1 MELFISMTL
10 SIVITMIWFYH
21 YNNFFYSECSS
32 FFFFFARIGTL
43 LLDFLFLAWI
53 EKLGFP
59 EKMLSKGLFMVW
71 FTSEHLV
78 ELHFFFLFSYADS
91 IQFAETC

>member
-1 MELFISMTL
+1 MTL

-21 YNNFFYSECSS
+21 YNNFFIVNVLVLL
-32 FFFFFARIGTL
+32 FFFFFFSRIGTL

-59 EKMLSKGLFMVW
+59 KKMLSKGFFMVW

-78 ELHFFFLFSYADS
+78 ELHFFLSSYADS
-91 IQFAETC
+91 IQCAETC

>member
-1 MELFISMTL
+1 MTL

-21 YNNFFYSECSS
+21 YNNFFIVNVLVLL
-32 FFFFFARIGTL
+32 FFFFARIGTL

-59 EKMLSKGLFMVW
+59 KKMLSKGFFMVW

-78 ELHFFFLFSYADS
+78 ELHFFLSSYADS
-91 IQFAETC
+91 IQCAETG

>member
-1 MELFISMTL
+1 MTL

-21 YNNFFYSECSS
+21 YNNFFIVNVLVLLF

-59 EKMLSKGLFMVW
+59 KKMLSKGFFMVW

-78 ELHFFFLFSYADS
+78 ELHFFLSSYADS
-91 IQFAETC
+91 IQCAETC

>member
-1 MELFISMTL
+1 MTL

-21 YNNFFYSECSS
+21 YNNFFIVNVLVLFFF

-59 EKMLSKGLFMVW
+59 KKMLSKGFFMVW

-78 ELHFFFLFSYADS
+78 ELHFFLSSYADS
-91 IQFAETC
+91 IQCAETC

>member
-1 MELFISMTL
+1 
-10 SIVITMIWFYH
+10 MIWFYH
-21 YNNFFYSECSS
+21 YNNFFIVNVLVLLF

-59 EKMLSKGLFMVW
+59 KKMLSKGFFMVW

-78 ELHFFFLFSYADS
+78 ELHFFLSSYADS
-91 IQFAETC
+91 IQCAEAC

>member
-1 MELFISMTL
+1 
-10 SIVITMIWFYH
+10 MIWFYH
-21 YNNFFYSECSS
+21 YNNFFIVNVLVLL
-32 FFFFFARIGTL
+32 FFFFARIGTL

-59 EKMLSKGLFMVW
+59 KKMLSKGFFMVW

-78 ELHFFFLFSYADS
+78 ELHFFLSSYADS
-91 IQFAETC
+91 IQCAETC

>member
-1 MELFISMTL
+1 
-10 SIVITMIWFYH
+10 MIWFYH
-21 YNNFFYSECSS
+21 YNNFFIVNVLVLLF

-59 EKMLSKGLFMVW
+59 KKMLSKGFFMVW

-78 ELHFFFLFSYADS
+78 ELHFFLSSYADS
-91 IQFAETC
+91 IQCAETC